1 MTHSTRRPLFEIY
14 AVEGK
19 RPGAHKDYT
28 VWRWRMK
35 GSNGEVM
42 ASGEPYASKSNAVR
56 AIRRIMEIA
65 KITAIVEVKS

>member
-1 MTHSTRRPLFEIY
+1 MTKRRPRFEIY

-28 VWRWRMK
+28 VYRWRLR
-35 GSNGEVM
+35 GGNGRILC
-42 ASGEPYASKSNAVR
+42 SGEAHPSKGNAVR

-65 KITAIVEVKS
+65 KITAIVEVES